1 MKHEAFVD
9 AVSMLDDDIIS
20 EAQEPF
26 HRRSRARIIAF
37 CSAAACA
44 ALTGLF
50 LLLPGEKGSDI
61 IVMGRDI
68 SEGAVVIGSE
78 SGSSDDIAAVR
89 TFSLEPTDITISISA
104 RDTTVITV
112 SGGEIYT
119 ENSAVPVETPL
130 EISETTSLVWSV
142 PLWRA
147 SQDLTLTVQTG
158 NNCRVLLISY
168 DDSLQEWTITESS
181 RKSN

>member
-26 HRRSRARIIAF
+26 HRGSRARIIAF

-50 LLLPGEKGSDI
+50 LLPGEKGSDI
-61 IVMGRDI
+61 IVMGKDI

-78 SGSSDDIAAVR
+78 SGFSDDIAAVR
-89 TFSLEPTDITISISA
+89 AFSLEPTDITISISA

-119 ENSAVPVETPL
+119 ENSEVPVETPL